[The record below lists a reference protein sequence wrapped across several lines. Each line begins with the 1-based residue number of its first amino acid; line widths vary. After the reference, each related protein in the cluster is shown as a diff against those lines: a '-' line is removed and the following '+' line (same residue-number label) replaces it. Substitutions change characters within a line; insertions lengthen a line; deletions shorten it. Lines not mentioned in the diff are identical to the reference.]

1 VGGAARGIGH
11 YASALLEALRRG
23 FPDDEYHVVTPRSRL
38 ESRVLFGSAALTGR
52 PRLDR
57 LAGGCDVVWAPAPA
71 PLAVSRGVP
80 LVVTVQDRS
89 WEERPSDFT
98 PYERLWHLLA
108 RPRALVRRADRVLC
122 TTAVGAADAVAAW
135 GLDPARVTVTPL
147 GVRPLP
153 AAPVPPPAGDPY
165 LLFVGAL
172 EPRKAPEVLAAAY
185 ARARARGLRA
195 QLVVVGDGRLPL
207 PGAELA
213 GRVSDAELAGL
224 YAGALALV
232 MPSHLEGF
240 GLTAVEA
247 LAAGTPVVVSDL
259 PPVREVL
266 GDAAFAYVPTGDADA
281 LADALLA
288 VEREAPRGDP
298 AAVAQLT
305 WTRCAA
311 LTRAALAEAAG
322 A

>member
-11 YASALLEALRRG
+11 YASALLDALRRD
-23 FPDDEYHVVTPRSRL
+23 FPADEFPVVTPRSRL
-38 ESRVLFGSAALTGR
+38 ESRLLFGSAALTGR

-80 LVVTVQDRS
+80 LVLTVQDRS
-89 WEERPSDFT
+89 WEVRPSDFT
-98 PYERLWHLLA
+98 SYERLWHLAA
-108 RPRALVRRADRVLC
+108 RPRALARRAERVL
-122 TTAVGAADAVAAW
+122 TTTEHGRADIVAAW
-135 GLDPARVTVTPL
+135 GLDPARVAVAPL
-147 GVRPLP
+147 GVRALAP
-153 AAPVPPPAGDPY
+153 AAPPGGEPY

-172 EPRKAPEVLAAAY
+172 EPRKAPDVLAAAL
-185 ARARARGLRA
+185 ASARARGLRA
-195 QLVVVGDGRLPL
+195 RLIVVGDGRMDL
-207 PGAELA
+207 PGAEHA
-213 GRVSDAELAGL
+213 GRVDDATLAGL

-247 LAAGTPVVVSDL
+247 LAAGTPVIVSDL
-259 PPVREVL
+259 APVREVL
-266 GDAAFAYVPTGDADA
+266 GDAAFAYVPPGDAGA

-288 VEREAPRGDP
+288 VERAAPRGDP
-298 AAVAQLT
+298 AAVAHLT
-305 WTRCAA
+305 WSATAAVTHAA
-311 LTRAALAEAAG
+311 LVEAAG